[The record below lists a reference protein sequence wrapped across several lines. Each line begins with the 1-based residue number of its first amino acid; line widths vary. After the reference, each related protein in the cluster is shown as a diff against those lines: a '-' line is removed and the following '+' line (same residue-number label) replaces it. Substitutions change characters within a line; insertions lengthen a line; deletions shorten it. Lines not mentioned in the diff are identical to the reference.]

1 VSSFNFLASGS
12 FARNTSEVTP
22 RKFAP
27 SASAVVDVIAS
38 AILRGEVFNFAS
50 ETTGAVRVSSL
61 LVVSPSSSS
70 FARLLTSGV
79 FRPPLAFFFSVQR

>member
-1 VSSFNFLASGS
+1 M
-12 FARNTSEVTP
+12 P

-27 SASAVVDVIAS
+27 KARAVVDVIAS

-50 ETTGAVRVSSL
+50 ETTTGAFVRVSSSL
-61 LVVSPSSSS
+61 LGVVSPSSSSS
-70 FARLLTSGV
+70 FARLLTTSAV

>member
-1 VSSFNFLASGS
+1 M
-12 FARNTSEVTP
+12 P

-27 SASAVVDVIAS
+27 KARAVVDVIAS

-50 ETTGAVRVSSL
+50 ETTTGAAVRVSSSL
-61 LVVSPSSSS
+61 LGFVSPSSSSSS
-70 FARLLTSGV
+70 FARLLTPSGV